1 MKRAKI
7 LLALVANVM
16 TSALL
21 VAQAPTCDVTCT
33 PNMGSSSYG
42 GAAVARA
49 KLLNA
54 RGSSSPIVVKTK
66 PLQVPRAETVVGSQ
80 SYNYVIPILSLP
92 GRAGMDLS
100 LNLYYNSRIWD
111 VDTVGNTITFNADR
125 DFPSYGFRLDFGYV
139 EKISGGYIV
148 TEGDGTKHGLQ
159 VDQTSSVMYDSTDGS
174 YMQYDTMANALTFKN
189 GTMIY
194 YEPFPSQAG
203 QQHPALFRPTQ
214 VRDSNGNYL
223 YFAYLSGHDEFL
235 QIISDTGGHFIYFNY
250 DQNAHLTSIT
260 QAVQISSVDP
270 TGTHTYAT
278 FTWGNPYATN
288 YTWYNFTGLA
298 VNGAPATNQ
307 IAVLTGCT
315 YANSTGYRF
324 TYGDWAIIN
333 KIENLSADGHT
344 RSYVSYNYPLASAGP
359 LTDAPS
365 YTQQT
370 VSADNT
376 TTSVWNY
383 AFTKAGTGIVTSMAT
398 TDPLGNITTSTL
410 NQSTGLLS
418 SVQLKDSSNTVLRT
432 INYTWT
438 LSGAGT
444 VPAQITTVL
453 NDTGQSSYVQ
463 YAYDPIA
470 ANGNASDIYEY
481 DFASVLKRHTVKSY
495 QATTTLA
502 YPSRILVKDG
512 AGNTISRTDL
522 AYDGGSLLSIT
533 GAANHDDPGHGTG
546 FLPRGNLTSVTRYA
560 NAAAG
565 TGAVTR
571 TFTYD
576 TLGNIRT
583 AQLDCCNSKTFNYS
597 SGTQYNYPD
606 SIVRGPSGL
615 QFTSS
620 VTYNTDKGLVLTST
634 DENGQV
640 TQYQYD
646 AMNRATIVS
655 LPPQNGTIV
664 QMNTSFDDVA
674 PSPTVTSSSTQS
686 ENTGISVS
694 TFDGLGHVLQVDN
707 KDGSTLISS
716 STSAYDKL
724 WRRTQVSNPF
734 APGETPIRYTN
745 FAYDGLSRLTRVT
758 PPSAGY
764 TQYNYL
770 GNTVT
775 VTDPAGKQRKNYTD
789 PLGRLIEVDEP
800 GWGDALKSSGSV
812 TIGGSADNSF
822 CPFDTCINQ
831 GQYVYDTGN
840 VQITVNG
847 SSKSTTYGRFST
859 PSSIALALANAIN
872 GDTTYPV
879 TASLSGATI
888 NLSSA
893 QPGANTNYSLS
904 VSSVTSDPADFG
916 AGTTS
921 FPATRSGPALTGG
934 VDGTPEGFPT
944 LSRPIVTTYGY
955 DVMDNLTAVSMGA
968 TGPVNGVTY
977 AGQPRSY
984 VYDSFGRVV
993 SATTP
998 ESGTITNFYTDVNNQ
1013 TCAVDP
1019 SLICRVQDARGVIK
1033 TLTYDA
1039 INRPLTVQYSDGTPP
1054 VSYAYVAGVD
1064 RLASITEG
1072 PATPTPVNSQ
1082 TFGYDNL
1089 GRITSVSQIID
1100 QVTYLTQYTYN
1111 LLGQLATITYPSNHV
1126 VTQNYDN
1133 IGRTASVLFGGTTYL
1148 SGLSYNAAGE
1158 TLGFTMGNQV
1168 QGAFTYNDHLQLA
1181 SLRYFKSGSTQDV
1194 LNLGYDYTS
1203 TAQPNNNGQIQ
1214 AMHYYTQPGVED
1226 ATKSESFTY
1235 DAWLR
1240 LKAAQT
1246 ITVNSNTAGT
1256 WSLAWG
1262 YDRLGN
1268 RKQQTLTGGNL
1279 PGGIGQPS
1287 FTIDEA
1293 TNRISGFLY
1302 DSVGNL
1308 TGDGTFTYVYDG
1320 ANRMK
1325 QAQQIASPNTVTSS
1339 TFFGPLRIKKVVGS
1353 TTTRYLYAGSK
1364 PIAEYVNGSTTPS
1377 KEYIYAGSTL
1387 LATIAGT
1394 STTYHHPDHLSNRA
1408 ETDATG
1414 AVVRTAGHFP
1424 YGESW
1429 YESSSDPMKF
1439 TSYTRDSGTGESGLD
1454 YAMFRQ
1460 YSSGQGRFMSA
1471 DFLAGHTTAPQTL
1484 NKFAYAHGDPINA
1497 IDPLGLDGSM
1507 CMNDEIRWSFDGGK
1521 TWTAWYPSG
1530 SVTCVG
1536 GTGGGGSQIGGGSGP
1551 GNNGGG
1557 GPDAHKNLKAQALR
1571 ALLTNP
1577 DCASLFGGLTNALN
1591 ALFGTTYYD
1600 YTSGMSN
1607 PDPGFVPAAT
1617 WNGITSGLNAGDA
1630 AETAFSKTGNRL
1642 LGDTFLASNFFSKA
1656 APGFGT
1662 GDITGQMTIVMH
1674 ELEHVALQS
1683 VSPPDNPQD
1692 NNSADSKAINEK
1704 CNPKDIPTENSGG
1717 SADLTGGTTP

>member
-1 MKRAKI
+1 
-7 LLALVANVM
+7 
-16 TSALL
+16 
-21 VAQAPTCDVTCT
+21 
-33 PNMGSSSYG
+33 
-42 GAAVARA
+42 
-49 KLLNA
+49 
-54 RGSSSPIVVKTK
+54 
-66 PLQVPRAETVVGSQ
+66 
-80 SYNYVIPILSLP
+80 
-92 GRAGMDLS
+92 MDLS

-111 VDTVGNTITFNADR
+111 VDTIHNTVTFNADR

-139 EKISGGYIV
+139 EIASGQPIV

-159 VDQTSSVMYDSTDGS
+159 VDSSSSVLYDSIDGV
-174 YMQYDTMANALTFKN
+174 YMQYNTMDNSLTYKN
-189 GTMIY
+189 GTIIY

-203 QQHPALFRPTQ
+203 QQHPALYRPTQ
-214 VRDSNGNYL
+214 VRDSNGNFL
-223 YFAYLSGHDEFL
+223 YFAYLAGHDEFL

-250 DQNAHLTSIT
+250 DQYAHLTSIT
-260 QAVQISSVDP
+260 QAVQVSPVDL

-278 FTWGNPYATN
+278 FSWGNPYATN

-298 VNGAPATNQ
+298 VNGAPAANQ

-315 YANSTGYRF
+315 YANNTGYRF
-324 TYGDWAIIN
+324 TYGDWGIIN

-344 RSYVSYNYPLASAGP
+344 RSYVSYNYPLASAPP

-370 VSADNT
+370 VSADNIN
-376 TTSVWNY
+376 TSVWNY
-383 AFTKAGTGIVTSMAT
+383 AVTKAGTGIVTSMAT
-398 TDPLGNITTSTL
+398 TDPPPLSNVTTSTL
-410 NQSTGLLS
+410 DPNTGLLS
-418 SVQLKDSSNTVLRT
+418 SVQIKDSSNTVLRT
-432 INYTWT
+432 VNYTWI
-438 LSGAGT
+438 LSAIGS
-444 VPAQITTVL
+444 VPATITTVL
-453 NDTGQSSYVQ
+453 NDTGQSSLVQ
-463 YAYDPIA
+463 YSYDQLSPY
-470 ANGNASDIYEY
+470 GNASDIYEY

-495 QATTTLA
+495 QATTTIA
-502 YPSRILVKDG
+502 YPSRIVIKDG

-522 AYDGGSLLSIT
+522 AYDGGSLMSVT
-533 GAANHDDPGHGTG
+533 GAVNHDDAGHGTG
-546 FLPRGNLTSVTRYA
+546 FLPRANLTSVTRYS

-576 TLGNIRT
+576 TLGNLRT

-597 SGTQYNYPD
+597 SATQYDFPD
-606 SIVRGPSGL
+606 SVVRGPSGL

-620 VTYNTDKGLVLTST
+620 FTYNTDKGLVLTST
-634 DENGQV
+634 DESGQV
-640 TQYQYD
+640 TRYEYD
-646 AMNRATIVS
+646 AMNRATTVS
-655 LPPQNGTIV
+655 LPPQSGTIV
-664 QMNTSFDDVA
+664 QLNTSFNDVA
-674 PSPTVTSSSTQS
+674 VSPTVTNSSTQS
-686 ENTGISVS
+686 GNTGVSVS
-694 TFDGLGHVLQVDN
+694 TFDGLGHLLQVDS

-716 STSAYDKL
+716 TTSVYDAL
-724 WRRTQVSNPF
+724 WRRIKVSNPF

-745 FAYDGLSRLTRVT
+745 FDYDGLGRLTRVT

-764 TQYNYL
+764 TQYTYS

-775 VTDPAGKQRKNYTD
+775 ITDPAGKQRKNYTD
-789 PLGRLIEVDEP
+789 ALGRLTEVDEP

-812 TIGGSADNSF
+812 SIGGSTDNAI
-822 CPFDTCINQ
+822 CPFDSCIRQ
-831 GQYVYDTGN
+831 TQYIYDTGT

-847 SSKSTTYGRFST
+847 SSKSTTYSRFST
-859 PSSIALALANAIN
+859 PSTIALALANAIN
-872 GDTTYPV
+872 GDTSYPV

-893 QPGANTNYSLS
+893 QPGASTNYSLS
-904 VSSVTSDPADFG
+904 VSSVTSDPTDFG

-921 FPATRSGPALTGG
+921 FPATRSGPTLTGG
-934 VDGTPEGFPT
+934 IDGTPEGSPT

-984 VYDSFGRVV
+984 IYDSLGRLMT
-993 SATTP
+993 ATTP
-998 ESGTITNFYTDVNNQ
+998 ESGTVTNYYTDLNNQ
-1013 TCAVDP
+1013 TCAGDP
-1019 SLICRVQDARGVIK
+1019 SLVCRVQDARGVIK
-1033 TLTYDA
+1033 TLTYDQ
-1039 INRPLTVQYSDGTPP
+1039 INRPLTVQYSDGTPT
-1054 VSYAYVAGVD
+1054 VTYSYSAGVD

-1072 PATPTPVNSQ
+1072 PTTPPVNQQ

-1100 QVTYLTQYTYN
+1100 QGTYLTQYTYN
-1111 LLGQLATITYPSNHV
+1111 LLGQLATITYPSGHV

-1181 SLRYFKSGSTQDV
+1181 SLRYFKSGASQDV

-1203 TAQPNNNGQIQ
+1203 AAQANNNGQIQ
-1214 AMHYYTQPGVED
+1214 AMHYFTQPGIED

-1240 LKAAQT
+1240 LKSAQT

-1256 WSLAWG
+1256 WSLTWG

-1287 FTIDEA
+1287 FTINET
-1293 TNRISGFLY
+1293 TNRINGFSY
-1302 DSVGNL
+1302 DSAGNL
-1308 TGDGTFTYVYDG
+1308 TGDGTFTYAYDG

-1325 QAQQIASPNTVTSS
+1325 QAQQVASPNTVTTS

-1353 TTTRYLYAGSK
+1353 TTTRYLYSSSK
-1364 PIAEYVNGSTTPS
+1364 PIAEYVNDSTTPS
-1377 KEYIYAGSTL
+1377 KEYIYVGSTP

-1394 STTYHHPDHLSNRA
+1394 SATYHHPDHLSNRA

-1414 AVVRTAGHFP
+1414 TVVRTAGNFP

-1460 YSSGQGRFMSA
+1460 FNPGQGRFMSA
-1471 DFLAGHTTAPQTL
+1471 DLLAGSLAAPQSL
-1484 NKFAYAHGDPINA
+1484 NRYSYAGSNPINLK
-1497 IDPLGLDGSM
+1497 DPLGLEPILCAPGMTYNGDGSGY
-1507 CMNDEIRWSFDGGK
+1507 CVPDPEGQGK
-1521 TWTAWYPSG
+1521 ADPNLAPDKS
-1530 SVTCVG
+1530 
-1536 GTGGGGSQIGGGSGP
+1536 
-1551 GNNGGG
+1551 GG
-1557 GPDAHKNLKAQALR
+1557 GPTINIPNLRERLWKALMSD
-1571 ALLTNP
+1571 P
-1577 DCASLFGGLTNALN
+1577 DCLAFLGINGAVSILSLVDEIPIDVDTYFDRDLGAITTAEQSLESYTVQNPSIHINSNGPFFPGKGLTAEGPRGS
-1591 ALFGTTYYD
+1591 AQ
-1600 YTSGMSN
+1600 
-1607 PDPGFVPAAT
+1607 VQAT
-1617 WNGITSGLNAGDA
+1617 IMFHELAH
-1630 AETAFSKTGNRL
+1630 
-1642 LGDTFLASNFFSKA
+1642 ASNAIPNDRATDK
-1656 APGFGT
+1656 
-1662 GDITGQMTIVMH
+1662 
-1674 ELEHVALQS
+1674 QS
-1683 VSPPDNPQD
+1683 Q
-1692 NNSADSKAINEK
+1692 NNTKTVKQKCKKAISTFAGK
-1704 CNPKDIPTENSGG
+1704 
-1717 SADLTGGTTP
+1717 